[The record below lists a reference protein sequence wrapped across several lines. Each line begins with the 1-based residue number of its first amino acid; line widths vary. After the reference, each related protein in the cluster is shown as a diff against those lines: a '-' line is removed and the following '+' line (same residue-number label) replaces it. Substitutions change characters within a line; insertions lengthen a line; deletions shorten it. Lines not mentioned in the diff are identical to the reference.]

1 MSLHTRLLFFR
12 IRRVRV
18 ANATDLLLSRIKWLD
33 NIGRSS
39 RSTKNEKLE
48 NFLTDLQ
55 RLTIVHETDKDGL
68 SQYRFSSNKD
78 KEEGEGEEDK
88 PKSKPKAKDK
98 DQKDKG
104 KGKGK
109 GKEEEEKDGAEGD
122 KSMSDQQ
129 GAKGAHEE
137 KRAKDREEQNES
149 RPRDK
154 DGNEAA
160 QGGKAPEV

>member
-88 PKSKPKAKDK
+88 PKAKPKAKDK
-98 DQKDKG
+98 DQKD